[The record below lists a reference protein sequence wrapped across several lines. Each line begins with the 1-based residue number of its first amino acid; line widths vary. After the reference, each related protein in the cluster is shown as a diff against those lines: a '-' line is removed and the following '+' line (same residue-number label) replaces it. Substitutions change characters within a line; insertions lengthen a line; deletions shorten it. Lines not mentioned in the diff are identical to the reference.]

1 VSDDPPPVAIRR
13 ATSADAEQ
21 AADVLADAFDGNEWT
36 TWTIDGRD
44 HHSRI
49 RALQLLAIEHI
60 GLPFGEVWIACDR
73 PDGPVVGVAVWN
85 DSRALAG
92 IDLSRVDAE
101 VARLEGDRHAAALEA
116 AARGAAVRPVDDHLY
131 LGTIG
136 VAPGARRRGVGRA
149 LLEPLVAEADRT
161 SRPVVLETSAPANL
175 AFYRPRGFAPIHDQV
190 LPDGGPHLWTLR
202 RDPRPA

>member
-1 VSDDPPPVAIRR
+1 VSHEPRVAIRR
-13 ATSADAEQ
+13 ATSADADR

-36 TWTIDGRD
+36 AWTIDGRD

-49 RALQLLAIEHI
+49 RALQHLALEHI
-60 GLPFGEVWIACDR
+60 GLPFGEVWIACD
-73 PDGPVVGVAVWN
+73 PPAGPVVGVAVWN

-92 IDLSRVDAE
+92 VDLSSVGAE

-116 AARGAAVRPVDDHLY
+116 EARGAAVRPVDDHVY

-149 LLEPLVAEADRT
+149 LLEPLLAEADRT

-175 AFYRPRGFAPIHDQV
+175 AFYAALGFDPVHDQV
-190 LPDGGPHLWTLR
+190 LPDGGPHLWTLQ
-202 RDPRPA
+202 RDRRPA